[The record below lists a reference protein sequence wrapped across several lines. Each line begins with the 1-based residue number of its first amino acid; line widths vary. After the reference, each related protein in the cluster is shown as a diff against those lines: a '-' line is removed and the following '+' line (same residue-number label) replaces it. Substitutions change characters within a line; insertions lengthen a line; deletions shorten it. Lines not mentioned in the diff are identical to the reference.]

1 MSKNEGIGSL
11 WRWSSLT
18 VNHAMVVT
26 ASQLA
31 SYNQFKEFVKN
42 EELKW
47 MEKTPSKEDEGTA
60 MEEERKPSTKRREMK
75 GAGRKR
81 EAALGEEAALLAIE
95 ESSLW
100 PAVGEETAPAEGG
113 AGERVG
119 GGRRISV
126 DRIKTHV
133 MNMKA
138 EAGKAPLYNGAVDC
152 VVNTVKAEGLMPL
165 YKGFI
170 PTVSR
175 QGPHWG
181 LFVTLEQIRK
191 LVKDFLLNS

>member
-60 MEEERKPSTKRREMK
+60 MEEERKTIDKEKRNERR
-75 GAGRKR
+75 AGRKR
-81 EAALGEEAALLAIE
+81 EAALGEEAALLGNR
-95 ESSLW
+95 
-100 PAVGEETAPAEGG
+100 GELVVA
-113 AGERVG
+113 G
-119 GGRRISV
+119 GGRGDGAGGGR

-175 QGPHWG
+175 QGPHCG
-181 LFVTLEQIRK
+181 FVRYLGA
-191 LVKDFLLNS
+191 NSQVGQGFFIK